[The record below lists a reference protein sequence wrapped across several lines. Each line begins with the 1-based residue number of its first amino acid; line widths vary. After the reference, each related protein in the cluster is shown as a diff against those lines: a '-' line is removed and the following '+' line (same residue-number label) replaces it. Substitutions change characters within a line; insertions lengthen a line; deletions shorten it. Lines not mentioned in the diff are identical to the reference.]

1 MKRLRQKLKSSRGLT
16 LVEMVAAAG
25 VLALLGLMLHT
36 GLIMAQDSYNTMTGE
51 AESQLLLSTL
61 SDLLSNEL
69 RYARDVVTGEGGN
82 LQRYTSVNYGRN
94 TTLSLDENG
103 QLEANKQRQMLSG
116 GAYGNGAYRL
126 ETWSIVYDEAACLF
140 TVQLKV
146 VGNNAISNETKFTVR
161 CLNGN
166 AGEEGR
172 ST

>member
-1 MKRLRQKLKSSRGLT
+1 MKRLRQKLKSGRGLT

-36 GLIMAQDSYNTMTGE
+36 GLLMAQNSYHKITGE

-69 RYARDVVTGEGGN
+69 RYARDVVTGEDGN

-94 TTLSLDENG
+94 TMLTLNENG
-103 QLEANKQRQMLSG
+103 QLEANDLQMLSG
-116 GAYGNGAYRL
+116 GAYGNGAYRID
-126 ETWSIVYDEAACLF
+126 TWSIRYDETAQVF

-146 VGNNAISNETKFTVR
+146 TGSDSISNETEFSVR
-161 CLNGN
+161 CLNGA
-166 AGEEGR
+166 AGGGGA

>member
-1 MKRLRQKLKSSRGLT
+1 MKRLRQKLKSGRGLT

-36 GLIMAQDSYNTMTGE
+36 GLLMAQNSYHKITGE

-69 RYARDVVTGEGGN
+69 RYARDVVTGEDGN

-94 TTLSLDENG
+94 TMLTLNENG
-103 QLEANKQRQMLSG
+103 QLEANDLQMLSG
-116 GAYGNGAYRL
+116 GAYGNGAYRID
-126 ETWSIVYDEAACLF
+126 TWSIRYDETAQVF

-146 VGNNAISNETKFTVR
+146 TGSDSISNETEFSVR
-161 CLNGN
+161 CLNGA
-166 AGEEGR
+166 AGEGGA